1 MTAVLTQ
8 QIADRVGGEL
18 SGQADLLITG
28 VEQIDRA
35 KPGHIC
41 FIRDAKF
48 AAGWATSKAS
58 AVLANRDLPIEP
70 GDGQAVIH
78 VEDADLALGAV
89 LQLFA
94 PKLSNPQL
102 GIHPQATVAP
112 TAQIGQKV
120 AIGPHSVIAADCVIG
135 DGCVIHPNVTI
146 LERCQIGAETVIWPG
161 TVIRERCV
169 IGSSCILHPNVT
181 IGADG
186 FGYRPTRGGD
196 GLVKI
201 PQIGIVRIGDEVEI
215 GAGTC
220 VDRGKFS
227 ATVIGD
233 GTKIDNLCHIA
244 HNCQI
249 GRYCIVAGQVGLAG
263 SVVVGDGVVMGG
275 KAGVRDQVTIGRG
288 AQIAAYA
295 AVVKDVPPGEIH
307 GGYPAREMRVALREN
322 AAIRKL
328 PDLIR
333 KLKSSQ

>member
-1 MTAVLTQ
+1 MNAVLTQ

-35 KPGHIC
+35 KPGQIC
-41 FIRDAKF
+41 FIRDTKF
-48 AAGWATSKAS
+48 AAGWAMSKAS
-58 AVLANRDLPIEP
+58 AALANRDLPIEP
-70 GDGQAVIH
+70 GDGQAVIR
-78 VEDADLALGAV
+78 VEDADLALGEV

-94 PKLSNPQL
+94 PKAPNPPL
-102 GIHPQATVAP
+102 GIHRQATVDP
-112 TAQIGQKV
+112 TAQIGQEV
-120 AIGPHSVIAADCVIG
+120 AVGPHSVIGAGCVIG
-135 DGCVIHPNVTI
+135 KGCVIHPNVTI
-146 LERCQIGAETVIWPG
+146 LERCQIGGGTVIWSG

-169 IGSSCILHPNVT
+169 IGSCCILHPNVT

-186 FGYRPTRGGD
+186 FGYRPARGGD

-201 PQIGIVRIGDEVEI
+201 PQIGIVHIGDEVEI

-233 GTKIDNLCHIA
+233 GTKIDNLCQIA

-249 GRYCIVAGQVGLAG
+249 GRSCILAGQVGLAG
-263 SVVVGDGVVMGG
+263 SVVVGDGAVMGG
-275 KAGVRDQVTIGRG
+275 KAGVRNQVTIGRG

-295 AVVKDVPPGEIH
+295 AVLEDVPPGAIQ
-307 GGYPAREMRVALREN
+307 GGYPARNIREALREH

-333 KLKSSQ
+333 KLKTS